1 MFQIFFLVITFS
13 LYNGLVVLPI
23 ILSHFGP
30 KMDVIDYL
38 ENPIV
43 PSKAKS
49 HEENK
54 EIELNQKMLLDG
66 VNWVS

>member
-1 MFQIFFLVITFS
+1 M
-13 LYNGLVVLPI
+13 VLPI

-43 PSKAKS
+43 PSKA
-49 HEENK
+49 HGENK
-54 EIELNQKMLLDG
+54 EIELNQKMLSDG
-66 VNWVS
+66 VS